1 VNSFVTNAN
10 CSGVG
15 YSERVGVPEVLAW
28 IESFMQ

>member
-1 VNSFVTNAN
+1 LINAN

-15 YSERVGVPEVLAW
+15 YSERVDVPEVLAW